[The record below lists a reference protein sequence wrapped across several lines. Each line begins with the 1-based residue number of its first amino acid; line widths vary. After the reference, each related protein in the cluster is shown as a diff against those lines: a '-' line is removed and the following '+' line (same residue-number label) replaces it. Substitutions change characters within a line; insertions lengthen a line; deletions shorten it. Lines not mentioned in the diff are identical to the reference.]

1 MLRLTHDEE
10 ADAVYVYL
18 TDESYDHGRQLD
30 DRRRIDFAANGSVRG
45 IELLYVSDGVD
56 VTGLPE
62 QERLGRLLEEH
73 SIKVLAA

>member
-30 DRRRIDFAANGSVRG
+30 DRRRIDFAADGSVRG
-45 IELLYVSDGVD
+45 IELLYV
-56 VTGLPE
+56 
-62 QERLGRLLEEH
+62 
-73 SIKVLAA
+73 